1 MLGSWHKTPLAISQI
16 LSVSVFLN
24 CREWTSLMQEVLILL
39 SVIAVFLAQT
49 LQKQKSSTAN
59 SPECEALLWLAV
71 LWVLIVVIGR
81 GGEQINRI
89 QLESGCKIQIAAGEI
104 IDSGLQPGPARPIIS
119 QVVRPTDPDSRD
131 SFRGRSCEFVTLLT
145 ADLGRAAANSDW
157 RRGSRKF

>member
-1 MLGSWHKTPLAISQI
+1 M
-16 LSVSVFLN
+16 
-24 CREWTSLMQEVLILL
+24 
-39 SVIAVFLAQT
+39 
-49 LQKQKSSTAN
+49 
-59 SPECEALLWLAV
+59 AV

-145 ADLGRAAANSDW
+145 ADLGRAAANSD
-157 RRGSRKF
+157 